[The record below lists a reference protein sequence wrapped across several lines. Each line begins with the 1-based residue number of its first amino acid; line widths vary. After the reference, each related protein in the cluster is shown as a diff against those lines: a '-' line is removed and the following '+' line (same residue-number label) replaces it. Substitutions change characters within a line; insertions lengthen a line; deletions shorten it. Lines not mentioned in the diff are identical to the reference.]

1 MKKTVVFIVIAFLV
15 FIGGCSSITYVVE
28 SNKEIKLRNQVIGQ
42 QDNCKDFYDNMFK
55 SIAQVAQVTEAKKDA
70 AKESFKEIYPA
81 LMEGRYSNDKGGAL
95 MKWVTESNPQFDINA
110 ALSLYDELARVIEE
124 KRNEFFMEQKKLI
137 SYQQQH
143 KNLVQTFPGS
153 FFLDRDTIA
162 ITLITSAKTKEVYAT
177 GEENDIDVFQK
188 K

>member
-1 MKKTVVFIVIAFLV
+1 MKKTVLFIVIGFLV
-15 FIGGCSSITYVVE
+15 FVGGCTSITYLNK
-28 SNKEIKLRNQVIGQ
+28 SNKEIKLRNKVIAQ
-42 QDNCKDFYDNMFK
+42 QDNCKDYFDNMFK
-55 SIAQVAQVTEAKKDA
+55 SIAQVAQVAEAKRDA

-137 SYQQQH
+137 SYQQEH
-143 KNLVQTFPGS
+143 KDIIQTWPGS
-153 FFLDRDTIA
+153 WLLDRDTIA

-188 K
+188 N